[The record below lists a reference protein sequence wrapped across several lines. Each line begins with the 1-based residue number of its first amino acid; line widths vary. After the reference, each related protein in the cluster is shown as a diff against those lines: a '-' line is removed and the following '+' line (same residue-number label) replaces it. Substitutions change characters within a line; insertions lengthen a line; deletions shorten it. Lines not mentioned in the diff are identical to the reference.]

1 MNGPIPERTDPM
13 SQITATYSPDDNKL
27 RLSAAHRLDAETYA
41 RVSAAGFKWA
51 PKLEQFVAPCWTP
64 EREDLALELAGE
76 IDDEDTTLLE
86 RAEDRADRFEG
97 YQSRRRAE
105 AESARQAVDSIA
117 HPVRGWPAHHSRPP
131 LDEES
136 TSRQG

>member
-1 MNGPIPERTDPM
+1 M

-41 RVSAAGFKWA
+41 RVSSAGFKWA

-64 EREDLALELAGE
+64 EREDLALELAG
-76 IDDEDTTLLE
+76 
-86 RAEDRADRFEG
+86 
-97 YQSRRRAE
+97 
-105 AESARQAVDSIA
+105 
-117 HPVRGWPAHHSRPP
+117 WPAHHSRPP

-136 TSRQG
+136 TSRQVQDRNRNAPRAQPLADL